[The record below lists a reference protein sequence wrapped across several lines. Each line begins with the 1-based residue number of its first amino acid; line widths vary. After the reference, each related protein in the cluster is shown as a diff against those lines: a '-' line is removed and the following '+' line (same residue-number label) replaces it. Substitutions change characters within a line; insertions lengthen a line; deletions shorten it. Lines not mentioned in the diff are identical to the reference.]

1 MLLLLPGAFGVLWN
15 ISTGNESNRECIIA
29 ANGVEL
35 VLRTVRANLDEG
47 STMGERFAEDV
58 SKLHGAA
65 VLLLWNISFSPRGR
79 AEIVR
84 CGGSELLERM
94 RPRFED
100 DNVAQYAEQLL
111 HRLRGGDSD
120 DYSGSDG

>member
-1 MLLLLPGAFGVLWN
+1 MLLLLPGALTVLWQ
-15 ISTGNESNRECIIA
+15 ISTGNESNRGCIID

-35 VLRTVRANLDEG
+35 VLLTVRANLDEG
-47 STMGERFAEDV
+47 STMGEQCTERFTEKV
-58 SKLHGAA
+58 SKLHYAA
-65 VLLLWNISFSPRGR
+65 SKLLRNISFSSRGR

-100 DNVAQYAEQLL
+100 DKAQYAEQVLDLL
-111 HRLRGGDSD
+111 REK
-120 DYSGSDG
+120 GS